1 MWVMMPLSTPQ
12 CPPANNG
19 EHDSEHQGVSET
31 AQLGI
36 YSGLDTWWTLSET
49 VVDSDME
56 SCKTSNTGQQ
66 QCWGRGTPLPRL
78 MWSRGH
84 TGLSLGRDPMHSCV
98 TLLLAPQG
106 FPDVAAPWT
115 RCEHTLWTRGPRYL
129 WAS

>member
-19 EHDSEHQGVSET
+19 EHDSEHQGVSEM
-31 AQLGI
+31 AQSGI

-66 QCWGRGTPLPRL
+66 QCRGRAVPG
-78 MWSRGH
+78 MGH
-84 TGLSLGRDPMHSCV
+84 TSSQAHMEQRPYRPPSGQGPHAQLCHP
-98 TLLLAPQG
+98 APGSPG
-106 FPDVAAPWT
+106 FP
-115 RCEHTLWTRGPRYL
+115 RCGCPIDQV
-129 WAS
+129 